1 MRFSLSGV
9 LLGVLCLLAPGCGDS
24 GGATGDDTSMAIS
37 DDSSYASTVTVGRIT
52 TFDFTIKDVGTVDI
66 PSLGIMF
73 DDGDHFLDDYTVIKA
88 GPCKVDK
95 GLPGL
100 TCGLLAQGK
109 ELKFSMTAQPRNA
122 GNFTFKYHIAN
133 GGLYLN
139 EADGKGYT
147 YSWTQ
152 TILS

>member
-1 MRFSLSGV
+1 V
-9 LLGVLCLLAPGCGDS
+9 ILAALTLVALIGCGD
-24 GGATGDDTSMAIS
+24 GGGTTVGDTSMAIS
-37 DDSSYASTVTVGRIT
+37 DDSSFHATVSVGRIT
-52 TFDFTIKDVGTVDI
+52 DFDFTIKDVGTVDI
-66 PSLGIMF
+66 PSLDIMF
-73 DDGDHFLDDYTVIKA
+73 DGGDKFLDHYTVIKA

-95 GLPGL
+95 DLPGL
-100 TCGLLAQGK
+100 ACGLLAQGK
-109 ELKFSMTAQPRNA
+109 ELKFNMTAQPRTA

-133 GGLYLN
+133 DGRYLN